1 MIYHHLLR
9 SDPNASSS
17 FVSLFPQ
24 TSTLYAHLMGLGK
37 LDELALLIFRVSEK
51 SLGTR
56 NSSNPLLIIPLLS
69 YDVFRDYRSRS
80 IF

>member
-9 SDPNASSS
+9 SDLMLRQVLSL
-17 FVSLFPQ
+17 LFPQ
-24 TSTLYAHLMGLGK
+24 TSTLYAHLMGLSK

-69 YDVFRDYRSRS
+69 YDVFHDYRSRS
-80 IF
+80 LF